1 MAQHKRSLMMAK
13 YDYDII
19 VIGGGAAGL
28 TVTAGAAQLGVKVL
42 LVESGHALGGDCL
55 HYGCVPSKTLLRTA
69 GVRHL
74 MRHAARYGLPDA
86 QLPPVDFA
94 QVAQRIS
101 EVQAVIQQHD
111 SVERFTAL
119 GAEVLFGAASFADDH
134 TVEIRS
140 DDSVVRA
147 TGAKI
152 VIATGS
158 GASVPPLEGLEES
171 GYLTNREIFSLPVL
185 PASLIV
191 LGGGPVALEMAQA
204 FRRLGTEVTVVQRSG
219 QLLSNEDAD
228 MADIVRLRL
237 ESEGVRVLTRTEIQS
252 VRRGADGVQVRLVH
266 EGSEKLLSA
275 AELLVAL
282 GRAPHVSGLTLENA
296 GVVYSA
302 RGVGVDA
309 RMRTNVPHI
318 YAAGDVTGRYLFTHA
333 AGYEGGIIIANAVF
347 RLPKKADYTNM
358 PWCTFTDPEL
368 ASVGLNE
375 RRAQAAGVDYTVR
388 TELFSGND
396 RALAEGAP
404 EGRIKMLLD
413 PREKVLGVQ
422 ICGAGAGEIINQ
434 WVAVQAGKVSL
445 SRIAGAVYPYPTLGE
460 ISKRVA
466 GNVMADKL
474 FSGKVQSALC
484 FLFRHQGKACS

>member
-1 MAQHKRSLMMAK
+1 
-13 YDYDII
+13 
-19 VIGGGAAGL
+19 
-28 TVTAGAAQLGVKVL
+28 
-42 LVESGHALGGDCL
+42 
-55 HYGCVPSKTLLRTA
+55 
-69 GVRHL
+69 
-74 MRHAARYGLPDA
+74 
-86 QLPPVDFA
+86 
-94 QVAQRIS
+94 
-101 EVQAVIQQHD
+101 
-111 SVERFTAL
+111 
-119 GAEVLFGAASFADDH
+119 
-134 TVEIRS
+134 
-140 DDSVVRA
+140 
-147 TGAKI
+147 
-152 VIATGS
+152 
-158 GASVPPLEGLEES
+158 
-171 GYLTNREIFSLPVL
+171 
-185 PASLIV
+185 
-191 LGGGPVALEMAQA
+191 MAQA